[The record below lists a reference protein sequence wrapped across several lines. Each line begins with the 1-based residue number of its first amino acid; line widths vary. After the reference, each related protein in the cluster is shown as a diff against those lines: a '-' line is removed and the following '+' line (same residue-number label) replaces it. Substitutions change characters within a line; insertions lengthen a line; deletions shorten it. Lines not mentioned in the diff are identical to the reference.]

1 MDYNKLFSLVV
12 SRSKA
17 SAIRELLKVISRPE
31 IISFAGGLPDPDLF
45 PTQDVADIMAEV
57 VKTSPKE
64 ALQYGTTEG
73 QGTLKK
79 ESYIVVFDTGNKK
92 LSFMV
97 SEFSFANYRVG
108 EKGTLTYKGDRLID
122 FK

>member
-1 MDYNKLFSLVV
+1 MQGPSLMSNIFNYLAVIFFVVCWGLIVFRFIKSRYARVRAVKAVITDKYKNKIV
-12 SRSKA
+12 SR
-17 SAIRELLKVISRPE
+17 
-31 IISFAGGLPDPDLF
+31 
-45 PTQDVADIMAEV
+45 M
-57 VKTSPKE
+57 
-64 ALQYGTTEG
+64 